1 MRMRVHLMLGGLAV
15 ATAAGVVPFVGIA
28 EAQSPNASPC
38 AQGRPYPPG
47 APGQTVDDTTPGR
60 GQTVRGRGCASPRSN
75 NTHTFASA
83 PRVVATSTSDAD
95 GLYTFSFVV
104 PTDAEDGPHTI
115 STSGTDVVD
124 GVTQLFVSGGQAFTG
139 RGGGG
144 QGGGGQGG
152 GGQGGGGQG
161 GGGQGGGAGGG
172 GGALPRTG
180 NASTAPLTAAGVGLV
195 LIGGFAVTAA
205 RRRRTAQVIDS

>member
-1 MRMRVHLMLGGLAV
+1 MRMRAHLMLGGLTV

-104 PTDAEDGPHTI
+104 PTDAEDGPHTL
-115 STSGTDVVD
+115 STSGTGVVD
-124 GVTQLFVSGGQAFTG
+124 GVTQLFVSGGEAFTG
-139 RGGGG
+139 AGDGG

-152 GGQGGGGQG
+152 GR
-161 GGGQGGGAGGG
+161 AGGG